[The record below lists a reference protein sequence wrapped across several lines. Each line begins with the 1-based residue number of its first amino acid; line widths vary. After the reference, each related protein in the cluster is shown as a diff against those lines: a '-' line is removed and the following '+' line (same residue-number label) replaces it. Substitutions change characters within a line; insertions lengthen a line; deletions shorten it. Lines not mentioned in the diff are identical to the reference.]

1 MSEAAP
7 QNLDDRDEI
16 QRLDAEDVART
27 LAGDTSA
34 YDALIERY
42 QRRGVA
48 VAYRFLGN
56 TEDAMDV
63 CQDAFLRAFKS
74 LATLQRPERFGA
86 WLMRI
91 VSNLSLNY
99 RRDRRST
106 LSLTTG
112 EQVGGVHEEQFV
124 TEGRGRA
131 GSPDATAQ
139 AQSGELEQAVSAAI
153 ERLPKQQR
161 MALVLFAIEQIPQKQ
176 VAEILECSVEM
187 VKWNVFQA
195 RRALKETL
203 AEYLEE

>member
-7 QNLDDRDEI
+7 QNLDDRDEAR
-16 QRLDAEDVART
+16 RLDADDVART

-34 YDALIERY
+34 FDALIERH

-56 TEDAMDV
+56 AEDAMDV

-74 LATLQRPERFGA
+74 LATLQQPEKFGG

-99 RRDRRST
+99 RRGRRST

-112 EQVGGVHEEQFV
+112 DEGGGVQEEQLV
-124 TEGRGRA
+124 GEGRGRG
-131 GSPDATAQ
+131 GSPDPTAQ
-139 AQSGELEQAVSAAI
+139 AQASELEVAVSAAI
-153 ERLPKQQR
+153 EQLPKQQR
-161 MALVLFAIEQIPQKQ
+161 MSLVLFAIEQIPQKE

-195 RRALKETL
+195 RKALKKTL
-203 AEYLEE
+203 SEYLQE